1 MLIPVYEEGCI
12 RNSESLFTSVIE
24 NYKEQDSAQ
33 STSRLLDGSYDHG
46 YYVEYVGYGYLTVD
60 KIKYWV
66 KAVYLF
72 EEEEYKEAMEMY
84 DGDEGSLDWENAL
97 KRFEICE

>member
-1 MLIPVYEEGCI
+1 MKITVED
-12 RNSESLFTSVIE
+12 
-24 NYKEQDSAQ
+24 NYKKVAKVNFNDYNETRCAES
-33 STSRLLDGSYDHG
+33 SSRLLDGSRDHG
-46 YYVEYVGYGYLTVD
+46 YYLEYTGYGTITIDRKEVE
-60 KIKYWV
+60 V

-97 KRFEICE
+97 KRFEIVE